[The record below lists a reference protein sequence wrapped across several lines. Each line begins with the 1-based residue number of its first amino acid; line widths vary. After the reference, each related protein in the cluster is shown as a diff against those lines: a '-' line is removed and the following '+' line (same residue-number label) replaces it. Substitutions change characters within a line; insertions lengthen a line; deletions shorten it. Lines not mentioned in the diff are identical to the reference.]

1 LFESYEYDEGLEKRY
16 VEAARELDLK
26 VAVAIGRAM
35 REAEEGCLQLEREA
49 RFIVSPAGGV
59 ADYIYDTI
67 EGKYFR
73 APMGMVLPVLIRHGN
88 VGLRM
93 DSGRIVR
100 KTKVINLLRRRLDDT
115 LREVSSLEAKLKRRP
130 SRYLEE
136 KKKLFEEEALA
147 LTKALHFLGEVV

>member
-1 LFESYEYDEGLEKRY
+1 MFEAYEYDEELEKRY

-26 VAVAIGRAM
+26 VAAEISRAM
-35 REAEEGCLQLEREA
+35 REAEEGCIMLEREA
-49 RFIVSPAGGV
+49 RFIVSPAGGI

-67 EGKYFR
+67 EMKYFR

-88 VGLRM
+88 VGLRI

-100 KTKVINLLRRRLDDT
+100 KSKVIGLLRRRLDDT
-115 LREVSSLEAKLKRRP
+115 LIEVRNLEAKLKRKP

-147 LTKALHFLGEVV
+147 LTKALHYLGEVV